1 MTGFP
6 LLLDTPFVDAQIEGL
21 HILYNY
27 LMLPTT
33 ATHLFLDSIPL
44 ISSVFAL
51 LQSQSVKV
59 VVNAYYVMK
68 QFIAAP
74 SKKAMRLYLIA
85 NRNQIATILLSIPCH
100 ECDIPHSPSAIADTD
115 FSHERQRILNALQ
128 KMK

>member
-1 MTGFP
+1 M
-6 LLLDTPFVDAQIEGL
+6 

-33 ATHLFLDSIPL
+33 ATRLFLDSIPL

-85 NRNQIATILLSIPCH
+85 NRNQIATLLLSIPCH
-100 ECDIPHSPSAIADTD
+100 ECDIPHSPSAIADTE
-115 FSHERQRILNALQ
+115 FSHERERILNALQ